1 MDVPKLTRCCCCYG
15 EIAGEWP
22 DLNRGRRRVE
32 ATKCLYEEYGWL
44 REKKNIKK
52 QKRWGLEMEGTYF
65 VNALN
70 DDYHA

>member
-1 MDVPKLTRCCCCYG
+1 MWV
-15 EIAGEWP
+15 
-22 DLNRGRRRVE
+22 VE
-32 ATKCLYEEYGWL
+32 
-44 REKKNIKK
+44 REKKYIKK